1 MKIRYVAILLLAST
15 LLLEGVQAQES
26 VTAIAAARRP
36 LPPEEMSAGVM
47 RFSYLVYGDTRGR
60 RDGVETQYE
69 HSLVVDGML
78 AAISAL
84 ENSGYPVKLIMQTGD
99 AVLDGGNARQWNT
112 SFVGLINRLT

>member
-15 LLLEGVQAQES
+15 LLLEGVQAPES
-26 VTAIAAARRP
+26 VTAIAPARKP
-36 LPPEEMSAGVM
+36 LPREEVSAGVT

-78 AAISAL
+78 AAISRL
-84 ENSGYPVKLIMQTGD
+84 EKSGYPVQLIIQAGD
-99 AVLDGGNARQWNT
+99 AVFDGGDARQWNR
-112 SFVGLINRLT
+112 SFVG